1 MTEQTIQSQPAV
13 QQASAPYTYEERIGN
28 RWAPTLLYTIGAS
41 FVAAAILYELYPLMF
56 VGLGCVM
63 TYSFVFARRP
73 AQTAPSDIKPSY
85 KIASNLIYMI
95 AIIALLEPA
104 INGNAQETWRLIAI
118 IALAFTFSHWVMIG
132 YHPIERTTHD

>member
-1 MTEQTIQSQPAV
+1 MTEQTIQSRPAV
-13 QQASAPYTYEERIGN
+13 QQASASYTHEERIGN
-28 RWAPTLLYTIGAS
+28 RWAPTLLYTMGAS
-41 FVAAAILYELYPLMF
+41 FVATAIMYELYPLMF

-73 AQTAPSDIKPSY
+73 AQTAPSEIKPSY

-104 INGNAQETWRLIAI
+104 ISGDAQETWRLIAI
-118 IALAFTFSHWVMIG
+118 IALAFTFSRWVMTG
-132 YHPIERTTHD
+132 YHPLSQEQE

>member
-1 MTEQTIQSQPAV
+1 MTEQTIQSRPAV

-28 RWAPTLLYTIGAS
+28 RWAPTLLYTAGVA
-41 FVAAAILYELYPLMF
+41 FVAAATMHQLYSLMY
-56 VGLGCVM
+56 VGLACTI

-73 AQTAPSDIKPSY
+73 AQTAPSEIKPSY

-118 IALAFTFSHWVMIG
+118 IALAFTFSRWVMTG
-132 YHPIERTTHD
+132 YHPLSQEQE

>member
-1 MTEQTIQSQPAV
+1 MTEQTTQSRPAV
-13 QQASAPYTYEERIGN
+13 QQASAPYTHEERIGN
-28 RWAPTLLYTIGAS
+28 RWAPTLLYTAGVA
-41 FVAAAILYELYPLMF
+41 FVAAAIMHQLYSLMY
-56 VGLGCVM
+56 VGLACTI
-63 TYSFVFARRP
+63 TYSFMFARRP

-118 IALAFTFSHWVMIG
+118 IALAFTFSRWVMTG
-132 YHPIERTTHD
+132 YHPLSQEQE

>member
-1 MTEQTIQSQPAV
+1 MTEQTIQSRPAV
-13 QQASAPYTYEERIGN
+13 QQASAPYTHEERIGN
-28 RWAPTLLYTIGAS
+28 RWAPTLLYTAGVA
-41 FVAAAILYELYPLMF
+41 FVATAIMYELYPLMF

-63 TYSFVFARRP
+63 AYSFVFARQP

-118 IALAFTFSHWVMIG
+118 IALAFTFSRWVMTG
-132 YHPIERTTHD
+132 YHPLSREQE

>member
-1 MTEQTIQSQPAV
+1 MTEQTIQSRPAV
-13 QQASAPYTYEERIGN
+13 QQTSAPYTHEERIGN
-28 RWAPTLLYTIGAS
+28 RWAPTLLYTAGVA
-41 FVAAAILYELYPLMF
+41 FVAAATMYHLYPLMY

-63 TYSFVFARRP
+63 THSFVFARRP
-73 AQTAPSDIKPSY
+73 AQTAPSEIKPSY

-118 IALAFTFSHWVMIG
+118 IALAFTFSRWVMTG
-132 YHPIERTTHD
+132 YHPLSREQE

>member
-1 MTEQTIQSQPAV
+1 MTEQTIQSRPAV
-13 QQASAPYTYEERIGN
+13 QQASAPYTHEERIGN

-41 FVAAAILYELYPLMF
+41 FVAVAILYELYPLMY
-56 VGLGCVM
+56 VGLACTI

-73 AQTAPSDIKPSY
+73 AQTAPSEIKPSY

-118 IALAFTFSHWVMIG
+118 IALAFTFSRWVMTG
-132 YHPIERTTHD
+132 YHPLSQEQE